1 MGEVGRARLE
11 GGIGEPEEEP
21 GEEGERAEAALIG
34 ERELERSDFALVVIL
49 QG

>member
-1 MGEVGRARLE
+1 MTQTESHD
-11 GGIGEPEEEP
+11 IGEPEEEP